1 MNAVAWTIVAC
12 EIAFW
17 VVIAAGLIVRYLWK
31 RPKLGLALLALT
43 PVIDLILFVITGVDL
58 YNEATATTA
67 HALAAVYIGVSIASG
82 KSMIDWADAKF
93 RFYVAKEE
101 AVKPAKRYGM
111 DHAKHEL
118 KGFIR
123 HILAFL
129 IGGLLLAGMIYF
141 INDSSRTEALLGVL
155 RVWGIV
161 LCVDLVITVTYFIWP
176 KQIKK

>member
-1 MNAVAWTIVAC
+1 MNTVAWTIVAC

-58 YNEATATTA
+58 YNGATATTA
-67 HALAAVYIGVSIASG
+67 HALAAVYIGVSIACG

-93 RFYVAKEE
+93 RYYVAKEE
-101 AVKPAKRYGM
+101 AAKPEKRYGM

-118 KGFIR
+118 QGFIR

-155 RVWGIV
+155 RVWGVV

-176 KQIKK
+176 KQLKK